1 MYGLHT
7 SASLFII
14 SPITSA
20 YWCGYS
26 SPTATVLHQSP
37 RPKKTV
43 IGKNDDGKKSSKNN
57 RKSPH
62 SPDAVNPDDSQ
73 DDEQSMTNRPD
84 RDKESLQ
91 KKTKNFIMR
100 NSQNVCIKTSPRYTQ
115 HEDREQGKYGKTKEN
130 NTENHASERE
140 KIVTSKTAWDDA
152 ERRWKNQKP
161 LQRM

>member
-1 MYGLHT
+1 MFHVPKADNDCPRVKAKRKQRNRMIRKRNEPIMYGLHT

-43 IGKNDDGKKSSKNN
+43 IGKNDDGEKSSKNN

-62 SPDAVNPDDSQ
+62 SPDAVNPDNRQ

-84 RDKESLQ
+84 RDKKSRQ
-91 KKTKNFIMR
+91 KKNEEFYYEEQSECMHKNK
-100 NSQNVCIKTSPRYTQ
+100 S
-115 HEDREQGKYGKTKEN
+115 
-130 NTENHASERE
+130 
-140 KIVTSKTAWDDA
+140 
-152 ERRWKNQKP
+152 
-161 LQRM
+161 